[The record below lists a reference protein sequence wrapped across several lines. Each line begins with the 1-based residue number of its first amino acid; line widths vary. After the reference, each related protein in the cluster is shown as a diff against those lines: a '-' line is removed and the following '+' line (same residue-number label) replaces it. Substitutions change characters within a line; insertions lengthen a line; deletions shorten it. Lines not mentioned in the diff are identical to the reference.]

1 MDVTELS
8 REQLLELK
16 QSLLESVVGHEPSW
30 YEVACAD
37 DIVSDEQVHEEYG
50 EISFTPSDF
59 FCTAM

>member
-30 YEVACAD
+30 YEYACAG
-37 DIVSDEQVHEEYG
+37 DIVSDEQVYEEYG
-50 EISFTPSDF
+50 GISFTPSDF
-59 FCTAM
+59 FCTAL

>member
-30 YEVACAD
+30 YECAYTD
-37 DIVSDEQVHEEYG
+37 DIVSDKQVYEEFEG
-50 EISFTPSDF
+50 ILFTSSDF

>member
-30 YEVACAD
+30 CECACAD
-37 DIVSDEQVHEEYG
+37 DIVYDEQVYEEFEG
-50 EISFTPSDF
+50 IQFTSSDF

>member
-16 QSLLESVVGHEPSW
+16 QSLLESVVGHQPSW
-30 YEVACAD
+30 YECAYAD
-37 DIVSDEQVHEEYG
+37 DIVSDKQVYEEYG
-50 EISFTPSDF
+50 GTDFTPSDF

>member
-8 REQLLELK
+8 REHLLELK

-30 YEVACAD
+30 YEYACAD
-37 DIVSDEQVHEEYG
+37 DIVSDKQVYEEFEG
-50 EISFTPSDF
+50 IQFTSSDF